1 MRPQQ
6 PSDPAYQ
13 LRDYY
18 TGRLDD
24 AHTRVAH
31 IEGELRHYATKAELS
46 ETETRL
52 GRMEPRLMRWMIGLM
67 VGSAAV
73 AASIVFIV
81 IRLLD

>member
-1 MRPQQ
+1 MRPQLPDESEFQ
-6 PSDPAYQ
+6 
-13 LRDYY
+13 RRRYY
-18 TGRLDD
+18 DERLDD

-73 AASIVFIV
+73 AASVVFIV
-81 IRLLD
+81 IRLID